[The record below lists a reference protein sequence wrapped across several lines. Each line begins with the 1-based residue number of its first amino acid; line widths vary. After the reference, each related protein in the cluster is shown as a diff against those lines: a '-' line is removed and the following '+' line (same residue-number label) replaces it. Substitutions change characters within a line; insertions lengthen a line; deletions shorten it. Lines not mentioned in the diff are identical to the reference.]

1 MSGRFDFREGMLLEK
16 VVYKDT
22 SLDCASRF
30 KYIAYLLLTWAW
42 GVCWF
47 SLFFYCYIFH
57 ERVTF
62 WVFVG
67 CWLVFA
73 VTFIINSIITLQRA
87 KARKIKKMHD
97 RQEHQEIQEKIDK
110 AKQEHFAQ
118 QKSKKND
125 QHVQLTTE
133 MEQLNA

>member
-30 KYIAYLLLTWAW
+30 KYIGYLLLTWAW
-42 GVCWF
+42 GVAWF
-47 SLFFYCYIFH
+47 SLFFYLYIFH
-57 ERVTF
+57 ERVAF
-62 WVFVG
+62 WIFVG
-67 CWLVFA
+67 CWIAFA
-73 VTFIINSIITLQRA
+73 LTFIINSIVTLQRA
-87 KARKIKKMHD
+87 KSRKLKKQHD
-97 RQEHQEIQEKIDK
+97 RKEHQEIQEKIDK
-110 AKQEHFAQ
+110 AKQEHYQ

-125 QHVQLTTE
+125 QHIQLMTE

>member
-30 KYIAYLLLTWAW
+30 KYIGYLLLTWAW
-42 GVCWF
+42 GVAWF
-47 SLFFYCYIFH
+47 SLFFYLYIFH
-57 ERVTF
+57 ERVAF
-62 WVFVG
+62 WIFIG
-67 CWLVFA
+67 CWIAFA
-73 VTFIINSIITLQRA
+73 LTFIINSIVTLQRA
-87 KARKIKKMHD
+87 KSRKLKKLHD
-97 RQEHQEIQEKIDK
+97 RKEHQEIQEKIDK
-110 AKQEHFAQ
+110 AKQEHYQ

-125 QHVQLTTE
+125 QHIQLTTE